1 MLKSS
6 LLGAAV
12 TLAAAFSATAQD
24 APKLYPYDG
33 SFEDATFSVESA
45 IIGKGLVI
53 DYVSHV
59 GEMLERTRADM
70 GSDIV
75 LYDGAQV
82 FVFCSAALSRK
93 MMEADPL
100 NIAHCPYGIFVM
112 DRDGEVMIGYRPYP
126 QGPMQEVEALL
137 HEIATEAVEF

>member
-1 MLKSS
+1 LTSS
-6 LLGAAV
+6 LLGAAF
-12 TLAAAFSATAQD
+12 TLAAAFSVTAQD

-75 LYDGAQV
+75 LYDGAQI

-100 NIAHCPYGIFVM
+100 NLAHCPYGIFVM

-126 QGPMQEVEALL
+126 QGPMQEVETLL
-137 HEIATEAVEF
+137 HEIVTEAVEF